1 MIGAFVA
8 AAVVGLVQFVRVP
21 DRRLV
26 PVMVMLLVPPFALS
40 RGWWADTS
48 TLVLG
53 TVCLVGLLLVLGL
66 AHRAAATPKA

>member
-1 MIGAFVA
+1 VIGAFVA
-8 AAVVGLVQFVRVP
+8 ATVVGLVQYVRVP

-26 PVMVMLLVPPFALS
+26 PVMVMLLAPAFALS

-66 AHRAAATPKA
+66 AHRGSATRQA